1 MAFGKKA
8 YSGITNKTPKHL
20 QLDAGAFFI
29 GFEVGTDTYASAK
42 AAGKCLGATQ
52 GGGSFTA
59 KPTLRQIDVDGAVG
73 RVKGLTDIETWEV
86 SMSATLLETTVDN
99 IKAALVAA
107 VATKGTGTEVSGN
120 GIPTNYTQIKG
131 KAGISDEDYISDI
144 TWIGCLSGSTEPIII
159 QIKNA
164 LNEDGLNLSFAPK
177 SEGKVALNLYSYNSL
192 EDFESDEVNPAFY
205 IYIPDVEEALSVEKA

>member
-8 YSGITNKTPKHL
+8 YSGITKKTPKHL
-20 QLDAGAFFI
+20 QLGAGVFFI
-29 GFEVGTDTYASAK
+29 GFEIGVDTYESAK

-52 GGGSFTA
+52 GGGSFTV

-73 RVKGLTDIETWEV
+73 RVKELTDIETWDV
-86 SMSATLLETTVDN
+86 SMSANLIETTVDN

-131 KAGISDEDYISDI
+131 KAGISDEDRTEVSDCVSYIRYG
-144 TWIGCLSGSTEPIII
+144 T
-159 QIKNA
+159 
-164 LNEDGLNLSFAPK
+164 
-177 SEGKVALNLYSYNSL
+177 
-192 EDFESDEVNPAFY
+192 
-205 IYIPDVEEALSVEKA
+205 VEHAQKRV